1 MSIIVF
7 FSTKITSIGLVNM
20 TLATIS
26 RDLVE
31 LIQLVTGRDEQVT
44 ISFIFQRRISDGNKL
59 IQDILDAVEF
69 CDKANRIFRLISGAY
84 RWLLGVMSS
93 NRRIFSFHIRIKP
106 SFVPRQLE
114 SSLDVVRFVMVDK
127 LNCEN
132 DPLIQNGLIALFY
145 DSLTCAFHY
154 CLSR

>member
-31 LIQLVTGRDEQVT
+31 LIQLVTCRDEQVT
-44 ISFIFQRRISDGNKL
+44 KGFVFQRRISDGNKL
-59 IQDILDAVEF
+59 IRDILDAVEF
-69 CDKANRIFRLISGAY
+69 CDSAVRIEDLYMIFCVSSVRILKVRASPTLSPKPTNLPNRSAVSQGKPGLCAY
-84 RWLLGVMSS
+84 ERESPVGKY
-93 NRRIFSFHIRIKP
+93 KP

-114 SSLDVVRFVMVDK
+114 SSLDVVRSVIKVSF
-127 LNCEN
+127 
-132 DPLIQNGLIALFY
+132 A
-145 DSLTCAFHY
+145 S
-154 CLSR
+154 